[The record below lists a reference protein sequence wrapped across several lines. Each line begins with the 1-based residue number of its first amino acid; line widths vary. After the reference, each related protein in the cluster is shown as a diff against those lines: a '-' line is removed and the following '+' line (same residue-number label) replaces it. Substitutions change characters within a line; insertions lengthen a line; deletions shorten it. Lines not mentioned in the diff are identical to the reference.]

1 MLYVVC
7 KLHSTSINCCSSPL
21 YSYFTEQLNLFIG
34 AIFVGYRL
42 EIWKILHTTN
52 VDTEYTDGP
61 SPYTTSPDS
70 ILCSLW
76 PCRRRGGRGRQWWW
90 MVVMR
95 RTIIIRLRASRLLG
109 PDPMLQLLLL
119 HPLSETKCIAVG
131 FSHQSVCFIFPDT
144 SFQTT
149 NFGLIPSE

>member
-1 MLYVVC
+1 MCCTWSVNSIRPPLTAVQVHYTVILRNNLIYLLEQFSLVIVWKYGKYC
-7 KLHSTSINCCSSPL
+7 TQRTWTRAAPLH
-21 YSYFTEQLNLFIG
+21 
-34 AIFVGYRL
+34 
-42 EIWKILHTTN
+42 
-52 VDTEYTDGP
+52 
-61 SPYTTSPDS
+61 TSPDS